1 MSRILIVEDSPTQ
14 ALEIQYLLEDAGF
27 EADVATNGREALAA
41 IGRCV
46 PDLVLTDLQ
55 MPELDGLRLV
65 DAVRSRHPLIPV
77 VLMTGIGSEEIAA
90 EALQRGASGYVPKR
104 RFGRDLISTLT
115 KILEISAAG
124 RTAGRVVEGWVRC
137 RSEFVLNNDAGRIS
151 RLVNHLTE
159 NLARMQMTDET
170 GAIRVGV
177 ALTEALL
184 NAMYHGNLEV
194 SSDLKELD
202 DHAFEE
208 LARARRRQSPYRERK
223 LYLSEV
229 ETAEKVTYV
238 IRDEGPGFDPADLA
252 DPSDPANLERTV
264 GRGLLLIRTFMD
276 EARHNAAGNE
286 LTMVKRRES
295 SPKALAAQR
304 AFIDATAGD

>member
-1 MSRILIVEDSPTQ
+1 MARILIVEDSPTQ

-27 EADVATNGREALAA
+27 ETDIVTNGREALEA
-41 IGRCV
+41 IGRGV

-77 VLMTGIGSEEIAA
+77 VLMTGLGSEEVAA
-90 EALQRGASGYVPKR
+90 EALRRGASGYVPKR
-104 RFGRDLISTLT
+104 RFGRDLISTLA

-137 RSEFVLNNDAGRIS
+137 RFEFVLANDATRVS

-159 NLARMQMTDET
+159 NLTRMQMTDET
-170 GAIRVGV
+170 GTIRVGV

-184 NAMYHGNLEV
+184 NAIYHGNLEV
-194 SSDLKELD
+194 SSDLKEQD
-202 DHAFEE
+202 DHSFEE
-208 LARARRRQSPYRERK
+208 LARARRRQLPYRDRK
-223 LYLSEV
+223 VYLSEI
-229 ETAEKVTYV
+229 ETADAVTYV
-238 IRDEGPGFDPADLA
+238 VRDEGPGFNPETLLDPA
-252 DPSDPANLERTV
+252 DPANLERTV

-286 LTMVKRRES
+286 LTIAKHRETATKGHAGRR
-295 SPKALAAQR
+295 ALIDVAA
-304 AFIDATAGD
+304 G